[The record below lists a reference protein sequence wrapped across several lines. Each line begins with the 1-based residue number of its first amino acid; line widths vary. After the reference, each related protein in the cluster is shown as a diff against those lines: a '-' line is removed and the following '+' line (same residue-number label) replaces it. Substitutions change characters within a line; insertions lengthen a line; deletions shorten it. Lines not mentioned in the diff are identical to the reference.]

1 MTSLSS
7 IHTNNDPYKLTMQ
20 EATQNTVLPKSFS
33 VYSTHCGKGI
43 IVLSLVLVIHKV
55 NLLTMQYIGLLYQ
68 TQGDFEGD
76 LENFILNSL
85 VFYDKSILKVK
96 GTG

>member
-1 MTSLSS
+1 
-7 IHTNNDPYKLTMQ
+7 
-20 EATQNTVLPKSFS
+20 
-33 VYSTHCGKGI
+33 
-43 IVLSLVLVIHKV
+43 
-55 NLLTMQYIGLLYQ
+55 MQYIGLLYQ

-96 GTG
+96 VQYVLKSGRVQSTIRCTLNIQN